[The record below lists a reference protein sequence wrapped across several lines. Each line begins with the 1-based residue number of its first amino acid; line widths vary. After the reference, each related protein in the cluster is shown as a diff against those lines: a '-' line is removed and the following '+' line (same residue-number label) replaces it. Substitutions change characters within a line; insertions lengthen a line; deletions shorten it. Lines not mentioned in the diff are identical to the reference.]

1 MSHRDTD
8 QPRVDRDL
16 RDQLVRERNVAPYHY
31 INDVER
37 HDRVAAREWLGEIYC
52 VDWKLPEHEI
62 QDASEGY
69 GGGGHWDGSMPV
81 RIHTFDGECNGY
93 RSGNYL
99 HYTIAAIAQAL
110 QACYG
115 LEASVDFQTSIT
127 KQDFAGDNV
136 SEGGGDHDDKKRVGA
151 CSSPAAAHVP
161 FPFQQKRRESQRE
174 AARRSRKKKKEEVAH
189 MQDRLRITTRA

>member
-1 MSHRDTD
+1 MGSRR
-8 QPRVDRDL
+8 PISAILVVFGGLEIGLRCAGYAGWVCIRSIYDL
-16 RDQLVRERNVAPYHY
+16 RRAE
-31 INDVER
+31 
-37 HDRVAAREWLGEIYC
+37 
-52 VDWKLPEHEI
+52 
-62 QDASEGY
+62 
-69 GGGGHWDGSMPV
+69 
-81 RIHTFDGECNGY
+81 
-93 RSGNYL
+93 
-99 HYTIAAIAQAL
+99 IAQAP

-115 LEASVDFQTSIT
+115 LEASADFQTSTT

-189 MQDRLRITTRA
+189 MQDRLPLTALLPASGSSVVAINALSASDAHSTPSGVGFGRLWATSAIMMRPRN